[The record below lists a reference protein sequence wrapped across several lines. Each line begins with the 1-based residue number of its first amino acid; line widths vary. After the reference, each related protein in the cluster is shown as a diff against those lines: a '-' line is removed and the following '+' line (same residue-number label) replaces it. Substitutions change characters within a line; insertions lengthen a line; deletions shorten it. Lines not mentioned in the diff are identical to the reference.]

1 MRRSSQGST
10 IRTRVGEVFMD
21 ERSFLQLVG
30 RQIAEVLAGQRS
42 LEELLAESAVV
53 GWEAH
58 RLGPHADEVVA
69 DLEAL
74 LAWQSE
80 HLLAEEELR
89 SELRAL
95 LARVHVLISQS

>member
-1 MRRSSQGST
+1 
-10 IRTRVGEVFMD
+10 MD
-21 ERSFLQLVG
+21 ERSFLQFVG
-30 RQIAEVLAGQRS
+30 WRIAEVLAGQRS
-42 LEELLAESAVV
+42 LEELLAEIAVV

-80 HLLAEEELR
+80 QLLAEEELR
-89 SELRAL
+89 SELRKL
-95 LARVHVLISQS
+95 LARIERGLDSRTAPASRDQ